1 MNRTKFIKRGILVIT
16 FIISMLVRFN
26 NVYALDVYTE
36 VNNVDSLKTAIENGE
51 NVKIT
56 GNFEISESIKITN
69 KNIKLDLN
77 GFTIT
82 GKDNNEKG
90 NFNLFEVFKSEVH
103 IIDSKGNGIITLES
117 KTDRDWNAMSN
128 VIENHTSIVTI
139 DGGTFKHLGGT
150 DMAFSINV
158 NANSYGDT
166 TLNINGGTYHST
178 YTAIRLFMASAGT
191 TYLNINDGNIDGV
204 TSAIWAQAPESKA
217 GQKGEIKI
225 NGGNIGTLNTA
236 RTDKAVVNTVI
247 SGGIVENI
255 KTEKGELKI
264 NGGKIEGALT
274 ILEPSGETVNYDSI
288 ITAGIFL
295 NDHKAY
301 LDSSVKVTAQN
312 LSGENT
318 IYAVGEE
325 NIKNIVA
332 DAKKGDI
339 ITVDGNIEL
348 NEVSIGVTIKSTNGN
363 TVTVNGIAVPETGL
377 TIEAVSEIELTPIDP
392 NEETGH
398 VRVGVKETEKT
409 EKVLKETMDNIL
421 KNQTDSKLM
430 DIITNNDTKVQINV
444 DIEEEKIDKN
454 IKSQI
459 KSKFKDLTITNFFD
473 INVEIKDA
481 KNENVL
487 ATVDKLSEEIELMII
502 LPETIKNNSENIARE
517 YFIIR
522 RHLTEDDEEIEKINA
537 VLSEDGKYLKFKTS
551 KFSTYAL
558 AYADEK
564 IVTTP
569 NPQTNDKMNNAIL
582 LGTLS
587 LIILVATMSQYSKR
601 RAN

>member
-1 MNRTKFIKRGILVIT
+1 MKRVRYIKNGVLIIT
-16 FIISMLVRFN
+16 LIISMLINFN
-26 NVYALDVYTE
+26 LVSASELYTE
-36 VNNVDSLKTAIENGE
+36 VNNVDSLKSAIENGE
-51 NVKIT
+51 NIKIT
-56 GNFEISESIKITN
+56 GDFELSESIKITN
-69 KNIKLDLN
+69 KKIKLDLN

-103 IIDSKGNGIITLES
+103 IIDSKGNGMITVES

-150 DMAFSINV
+150 DMAFAINV

-217 GQKGEIKI
+217 GQTGEIKI

-247 SGGIVENI
+247 SGGVVKNI

-264 NGGKIEGALT
+264 NGGKVTGTLT
-274 ILEPSGETVNYDSI
+274 ILEPTGESVSNDSI
-288 ITAGIFL
+288 ITEGIFT
-295 NDHKAY
+295 NDPKDY
-301 LDSSVKVTAQN
+301 LDSSVKVTAQS
-312 LSGENT
+312 LSGDTT
-318 IYAVGEE
+318 IYIVGEKSV
-325 NIKNIVA
+325 KNVVA
-332 DAKKGDI
+332 NAKKGDI
-339 ITVDGNIEL
+339 ITIDGDIEIT
-348 NEVSIGVTIKSTNGN
+348 ETSIGLIIKSTKNSV
-363 TVTVNGIAVPETGL
+363 VTVKGMNVPETGL
-377 TIEAVSEIELTPIDP
+377 TIEAISEIELNKIDP
-392 NEETGH
+392 TEKAED
-398 VRVGVKETEKT
+398 VRVGVKETKKT
-409 EKVLKETMDNIL
+409 EKVLKDTLDNIL
-421 KNQTDSKLM
+421 KNQTDSKIV

-454 IKSQI
+454 IKS
-459 KSKFKDLTITNFFD
+459 KMKGKFKDLTITKFFD

-481 KNENVL
+481 KNDNVL
-487 ATVDKLSEEIELMII
+487 ATVDKLSEEIELMIM
-502 LPETIKNNSENIARE
+502 LPETIKNNKDNIARE
-517 YFIIR
+517 YFVIR
-522 RHLTEDDEEIEKINA
+522 RHLTEDDEEIEKIKA
-537 VLSEDGKYLKFKTS
+537 ILSEDGKYLKFKTS

-582 LGTLS
+582 LATLS
-587 LIILVATMSQYSKR
+587 LIVLIATMSQYRNK